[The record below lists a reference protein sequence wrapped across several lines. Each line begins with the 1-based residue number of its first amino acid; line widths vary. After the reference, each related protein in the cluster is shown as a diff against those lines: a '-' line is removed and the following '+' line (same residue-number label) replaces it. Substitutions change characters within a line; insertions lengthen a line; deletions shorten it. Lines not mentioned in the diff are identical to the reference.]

1 VLEVIPDSESCLREW
16 MLWPKAL
23 GQRKRLEE
31 DLKIRTVSMKLT
43 GLRQP
48 VLEQVETRKARTE
61 PSQLEEL
68 SIWRF

>member
-1 VLEVIPDSESCLREW
+1 MIPDSESCLREW

-23 GQRKRLEE
+23 EQRKRLEE
-31 DLKIRTVSMKLT
+31 DLKIRTVSMKLM

-48 VLEQVETRKARTE
+48 VLEQAETRKARTE

-68 SIWRF
+68 WIWRF